1 MKTAQQNELNPSIL
15 NIAGDHVKAEADP
28 GETQQ
33 RHPPEIFSK
42 LRLIREEEIPMEC
55 GAAVEGPGRSL

>member
-15 NIAGDHVKAEADP
+15 NIAGDLVKAGADAGEA
-28 GETQQ
+28 QQ

-42 LRLIREEEIPMEC
+42 L
-55 GAAVEGPGRSL
+55 